1 MATHSCIPAWGIPW
15 REEPGRLLSMGSQRV
30 GHDWAIKHNTAQQ
43 IASDTPWL
51 TNEVMVNIYTHT
63 HTHTHTH
70 IHTLRDLCKHFFGI
84 YAQVEAD
91 I

>member
-30 GHDWAIKHNTAQQ
+30 GHDWVIKHNTAQQ
-43 IASDTPWL
+43 IASDTLWL
-51 TNEVMVNIYTHT
+51 TNEVMVNICTHT
-63 HTHTHTH
+63 HTHTHT
-70 IHTLRDLCKHFFGI
+70 HTLRDLCKHFFGI
-84 YAQVEAD
+84 YAQVEAN